1 MKLANKVKTVSRLF
15 STDIPMHP
23 VNRALL
29 ADLAEEE
36 SEFLPDA
43 NKIRVTD
50 SNKILNVDNVKD
62 EIQLIYTRYKN
73 LSKLTRRVLPQRAQQ
88 YAEREVIRLSDLK
101 RTSKQLSKRFST
113 TSSRGLTS
121 SPNRIS

>member
-36 SEFLPDA
+36 FEFLPDA